1 MSWRRWLRRRDRLEV
16 ELDRELRDHVDRQV
30 ADHLRAG
37 LPEAEARRRARL
49 GFGGLDQIKEL
60 CRDARRA
67 RWLDDLGRDLRYALR
82 QFTGRHSG
90 VSVFAVAALALGIGA
105 GTAMFSV
112 LDAVVLQPLPFPQED
127 RLVVG
132 WKTSR
137 TDPGRFIELSYPE
150 FLEWQAQSTS
160 FDSLAALPTTV
171 YGYSFVL
178 TGRGGP
184 VTIESARVTG
194 GFFDALAVP
203 PLLGRTFRAADDRE
217 GAQPT
222 VVLTHAFWT
231 NVLGADPGVVGSG
244 LTLTGVD
251 FTVIGVLPAGF
262 VFPRGV
268 DVFTALGTRPGL
280 ANNRTV
286 FLQVV
291 GRLRPGV
298 SRDQAASELDGIVSR
313 LEMQRPGAITGDQV
327 AALTPLRDHVLGGGR
342 IVASLLFAGAVV
354 LLLVAGINLGGLL
367 AGRAARRGGEVALRL
382 GLGAS
387 TRHLVRQ
394 FVAEGLILATVGTV
408 AGIGLAVLMLDAVVA
423 LAPGGIARMASA
435 SIDGGS
441 LLFAAVCL
449 VVLTLGMGCVPLWL
463 VRTPSIDTLL
473 RRSGTGAGG
482 STRAARVGGALVTVE
497 VMGTAAL
504 LVIACTLAMSF
515 ANLRGVNVGF
525 DRDGVLTAFVNP
537 SRLRYPDAET
547 RRRFFQD
554 VLARLE
560 ANAEVEAAGAALLRP
575 LEGVIGWD
583 LPYALPGQSPEDAA
597 GNSIL
602 NLEVVTPAYFDAI
615 GTPLLAG
622 RAFAET
628 DGLRVAGTEPDR
640 AVQPADEPAAGPRP
654 PATVE
659 STAGPRPPATVESTA
674 GPRPPATVESTVEP
688 RPPATVPQPL
698 VAIVSESTAR
708 EMYGSPLAAVGRRF
722 VGGRNAPRSYRIVGV
737 VADGRY
743 RRVHEVSLDVFLPY
757 TQTAIPLRYV
767 VVRTSAGPA
776 AARGMLRRALAETD
790 PEQPM
795 SADLTTT
802 ELVGRALSRERFQS
816 AMLLPFGLGS
826 ALLAAIGVFGM
837 VSDAANRR
845 RRELALRQAL
855 GATRIQALARLLR
868 STLACVLAGLA
879 IGVFVAVTAGRT
891 LNLTLFGTGLADAW
905 IIATVCGLILGVS
918 LVACAGPTARAVRL
932 DIGAELR
939 Q

>member
-1 MSWRRWLRRRDRLEV
+1 MSWWQRLRNRGRTED
-16 ELDRELRDHVDRQV
+16 ELDRELRDHVERQV
-30 ADHLRAG
+30 AEHLRAG
-37 LPEAEARRRARL
+37 LPEGEARRRARL
-49 GFGGLDQIKEL
+49 DFGGLDQVKEL
-60 CRDARRA
+60 CRDARGA

-82 QFTGRHSG
+82 RQFAGRRAG

-112 LDAVVLQPLPFPQED
+112 LDAVVLQPLPFPGED

-132 WKTSR
+132 WKTGR
-137 TDPGRFIELSYPE
+137 TDPGRLVELSYPE
-150 FLEWQAQSTS
+150 FLEWRAQSTS

-171 YGYSFVL
+171 YGYSYVL
-178 TGRGGP
+178 TGRGDP
-184 VTIESARVTG
+184 VSIESARVTG
-194 GFFDALAVP
+194 GFFDALAVR

-217 GAQPT
+217 GALPT

-286 FLQVV
+286 FLKVV

-298 SRDQAASELDGIVSR
+298 SREQAASELDGIVSR
-313 LEMQRPGAITGDQV
+313 LEMQRTGAV
-327 AALTPLRDHVLGGGR
+327 AGEQAAVLTPLRDHVLGGSR
-342 IVASLLFAGAVV
+342 LVASLLFTGAVV
-354 LLLVAGINLGGLL
+354 LLLVAGVNLGGLL
-367 AGRAARRGGEVALRL
+367 ATRAARRGGEVALRL

-394 FVAEGLILATVGTV
+394 FVAEGLILATVGTI
-408 AGIGLAVLMLDAVVA
+408 AGIGLAVVMLDAVVA
-423 LAPGGIARMASA
+423 LAPDGIARMASA

-441 LLFAAVCL
+441 LLFAAACL
-449 VVLTLGMGCVPLWL
+449 VVLTLGMGCVPLLL
-463 VRTPSIDTLL
+463 VRAPSIDTLL
-473 RRSGTGAGG
+473 RRSAAGAGG
-482 STRAARVGGALVTVE
+482 STRAARVGGALVAVE
-497 VMGTAAL
+497 VTGTVAL
-504 LVIACTLAMSF
+504 LVVACALAVSF
-515 ANLRGVNVGF
+515 ANLRGANVGF

-537 SRLRYPDAET
+537 SRARYPDAAA
-547 RRRFFQD
+547 RRRFFRD

-560 ANAEVEAAGAALLRP
+560 ANAEVDAAGAALLRP
-575 LEGVIGWD
+575 LEGAIGWD
-583 LPYALPGQSPEDAA
+583 LPYALPGQDPEDAA
-597 GNSIL
+597 ANSIL

-628 DGLRVAGTEPDR
+628 DGPRIVGGEPD
-640 AVQPADEPAAGPRP
+640 AAAQPTDAPAAGPRP
-654 PATVE
+654 PA
-659 STAGPRPPATVESTA
+659 A
-674 GPRPPATVESTVEP
+674 VESTVEP
-688 RPPATVPQPL
+688 RPL

-708 EMYGSPLAAVGRRF
+708 EMYGSPVDAVGRRF
-722 VGGRNAPRSYRIVGV
+722 VGGRNAPRAYRIVGV

-743 RRVHEVSLDVFLPY
+743 RRVHEVSRDVFLPH
-757 TQTAIPLRYV
+757 TQTAIPLRYL
-767 VVRTSAGPA
+767 VVRTSARPA
-776 AARGMLRRALAETD
+776 AARAMLRRALAETD

-802 ELVGRALSRERFQS
+802 ELVERALSRERFQS
-816 AMLLPFGLGS
+816 ALLIPFGLGS
-826 ALLAAIGVFGM
+826 ALLAAIGVLGM

-855 GATRIQALARLLR
+855 GATRIQVVSWLLR
-868 STLACVLAGLA
+868 STLACVLAGLGA
-879 IGVFVAVTAGRT
+879 GVLLAVAAGRM
-891 LNLTLFGTGLADAW
+891 LNLALFETALASPW
-905 IIATVCGLILGVS
+905 IIATVCSLILAVS
-918 LVACAGPTARAVRL
+918 LVACAGPAARVVRL
-932 DIGAELR
+932 DIGAEL
-939 Q
+939 QQ